1 MAEVIDINELGKIDP
16 ALQPLAEAIQTVLD
30 FPDEH
35 LNANTLDSVK
45 GMIAGALTPAQR
57 AEAVKSMKK
66 GFADMRYSH
75 AKAIEST
82 QTAKLQLNNLVTEL
96 DTTPEK
102 KILLNSMFEN
112 IYDIFDEATGDY
124 YAEIIDLPIK
134 LEKGATIP
142 SYAHETDAAADLYA
156 LENMTLSA
164 HSTGNKVRTGIS
176 IALPEGWA
184 ALLIPRSS
192 MGMKTGLRLSNS
204 VGLIDQD
211 YRGEVCALYDNISDS
226 DYEIHAGDRI
236 AQMLVVPA
244 YRFKGV
250 IVDTLPE
257 TERGEGGFGSTGK

>member
-1 MAEVIDINELGKIDP
+1 MSEINMNELVNIDP
-16 ALQPLAEAIQTVLD
+16 SLQPIAEAISAVLSL
-30 FPDEH
+30 PDES
-35 LNANTLDSVK
+35 LTPQTIDSIR
-45 GMIAGALTPAQR
+45 GMITGSLTPAQK
-57 AEAVKSMKK
+57 AEAVKNMKK
-66 GFADMRYSH
+66 GFLDMRYSR
-75 AKAIEST
+75 AKAADSVK
-82 QTAKLQLNNLVTEL
+82 QAKEQLSELVDNL
-96 DTTPEK
+96 DTTVEK
-102 KILLNSMFEN
+102 KLLLNDMFNNVYE
-112 IYDIFDEATGDY
+112 IFDTAISDY
-124 YAEIIDLPIK
+124 YAEVIDLPIK
-134 LEKGATIP
+134 LETGATIP

-156 LENMTLSA
+156 LENLKLSA
-164 HSTGNKVRTGIS
+164 HSTGNKVRTGVS